1 MGSLSVQSPEVLV
14 VEDQDDVRL
23 MLVTVLQMEGYRVE
37 EASNAGEGLNRLAAH
52 RFDLVLTDYAMP
64 GGTGV
69 SMLHLARARGLLG
82 HTPARV
88 GTAHPEIARADDPQ
102 FAVVGKPIDLDLF
115 LEQIRETLNEPVHH
129 DAAPHPALRAGAG
142 PVELVLYISKGAPAS
157 VRAQQ
162 TMRRVLGR
170 YEHGAVSFSICD
182 MDLNPDAAAHDGVSF
197 TPALVQRHPLP
208 RFWLFGDL
216 GDGTAVA
223 DLLRLSGVAQ
233 TRDSSQG

>member
-1 MGSLSVQSPEVLV
+1 MAAIPAQSREVLV

-37 EASNAGEGLNRLAAH
+37 SACNADEALHRLAAH

-69 SMLHLARARGLLG
+69 SMLRSARARGLLG
-82 HTPARV
+82 HTPAV
-88 GTAHPEIARADDPQ
+88 VVTAHPELAHADNEQ

-115 LEQIRETLNEPVHH
+115 LEQIRDTLNDLAPARPEPR
-129 DAAPHPALRAGAG
+129 RAGESI
-142 PVELVLYISKGAPAS
+142 ELVLYVSKGSPAS
-157 VRAQQ
+157 IRAEQ

-170 YEHGAVSFSICD
+170 CDYGAVAFSICD
-182 MDLNPDAAAHDGVSF
+182 FDRNPEAAARDGVSF
-197 TPALVQRHPLP
+197 TPALVQRRPLP

-216 GDGTAVA
+216 GDGAAVA
-223 DLLRLSGVAQ
+223 GFLQRSGVKQ
-233 TRDSSQG
+233 T